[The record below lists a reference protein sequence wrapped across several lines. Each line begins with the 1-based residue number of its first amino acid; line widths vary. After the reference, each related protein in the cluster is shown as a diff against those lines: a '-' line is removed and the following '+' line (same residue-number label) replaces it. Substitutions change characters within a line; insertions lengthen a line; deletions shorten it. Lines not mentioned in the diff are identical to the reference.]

1 MRREALKEAIELEE
15 PVGELPDAVAT
26 DLVLEEP
33 KVDPEVRDNAIVG
46 ILTSLVTDAYANI
59 DSIKSAIATIST
71 ELPER
76 DDLVAILNS
85 VADERTTHVGMLQK
99 AIDLIDGKSQGLV
112 DSGKE
117 IADNVADN
125 SSDANASD
133 ALEGPAKDAE
143 EPIKG
148 DSKEEGSKDDE
159 KKDSKG
165 EEK

>member
-1 MRREALKEAIELEE
+1 MRRQALKEAIELEE

-76 DDLVAILNS
+76 DDITSILSN

-125 SSDANASD
+125 SSDANAKDSIEEPASD
-133 ALEGPAKDAE
+133 DAE
-143 EPIKG
+143 HLED
-148 DSKEEGSKDDE
+148 DSKEEGSRGNE
-159 KKDSKG
+159 KKDSK
-165 EEK
+165 EEDK

>member
-1 MRREALKEAIELEE
+1 MRRELLKEAIELDE
-15 PVGELPDAVAT
+15 PIGELPDAVAT

-133 ALEGPAKDAE
+133 ALE
-143 EPIKG
+143 EPIKA

-159 KKDSKG
+159 KNDSKG

>member
-1 MRREALKEAIELEE
+1 MRRELLKEAIELEE
-15 PVGELPDAVAT
+15 PVGELPDAVAP
-26 DLVLEEP
+26 DLSLEEP
-33 KVDPEVRDNAIVG
+33 EVDPEVRDNAIVG

-76 DDLVAILNS
+76 DDITSILGN

-125 SSDANASD
+125 SSDANAKD
-133 ALEGPAKDAE
+133 ALEEPASDDAE
-143 EPIKG
+143 PIED
-148 DSKEEGSKDDE
+148 DSKEEGSKDDN
-159 KKDSKG
+159 KKDSK
-165 EEK
+165 EEGK